1 MGLTPL
7 TGLPGATRS
16 GAVDPSLIFHYT
28 NRAGRMS
35 HDRSQAVNVHVTLAE
50 EILNK
55 KSGWKAITGTTD
67 FGEIVKH
74 MKENAEKV
82 RSGTASDDEAKWQLA
97 YDLFVDR
104 ILEFVGS
111 YYLKLGGEVDAV
123 VFSGGIGERSV
134 ELRDTVVGRM
144 KCLGFELDDAE
155 NAGVGEQEGE
165 VIEIG
170 VSRDNHRVLVC
181 RTDEQVSTNSTILFV
196 SPLTKNCSWRWREN
210 APSRND
216 SGLRT
221 PKGTKNS
228 CTLLCHYNPKIT
240 PIVAKRRRLL
250 FLYYVLDTRR
260 ASHVYQHPLIVAKA
274 RSPRSGLLLEEQHR

>member
-35 HDRSQAVNVHVTLAE
+35 HDKSQAVNVHVTLAE

-82 RSGTASDDEAKWQLA
+82 RCGAASDDEAKWQLA

-144 KCLGFELDDAE
+144 KCLGFQLDDAE

-165 VIEIG
+165 VVEIG
-170 VSRDNHRVLVC
+170 VGRDNHRVLVC
-181 RTDEQVSTNSTILFV
+181 RTDEQVSTNPTILFAPVLTNVVVGDGARMRPREAILV
-196 SPLTKNCSWRWREN
+196 S
-210 APSRND
+210 
-216 SGLRT
+216 
-221 PKGTKNS
+221 
-228 CTLLCHYNPKIT
+228 
-240 PIVAKRRRLL
+240 RRL
-250 FLYYVLDTRR
+250 
-260 ASHVYQHPLIVAKA
+260 KN
-274 RSPRSGLLLEEQHR
+274 